1 MVQDTETEIEKKK
14 SKHPL
19 VDKLGIICM
28 FLSALYLIYI
38 SAPPLIDY
46 LTGKLDKTNFI
57 SNLIILILGIGVM
70 YSVFAFYR
78 RIIFIEYSI
87 NTAFEQVIYPRLEP
101 VLKEVAGVQ
110 AGLDEMRDRME
121 MVNLNIDQLRKSI
134 TPIQSVDPEVSTPNV
149 MSFLRIVVLV
159 NISTATFLFL
169 LQYTRG
175 YIPYVLTIMYILW
188 WIEITYEFDLWK
200 VSKAWAWVFPPI
212 ILIPT
217 LSILM
222 DILYGADKLIGL
234 MALGLV
240 VYSCAYFTWCLY
252 RVQQALPFD
261 LHLRL
266 RELKETVP
274 KIRNR

>member
-1 MVQDTETEIEKKK
+1 MVPDESGIKKKK

-19 VDKLGIICM
+19 MDKLGIISM
-28 FLSALYLIYI
+28 FLASVYLIYL
-38 SAPPLIDY
+38 SAPPIIGH
-46 LTGKLDKTNFI
+46 LTGKLEETDFWT
-57 SNLIILILGIGVM
+57 NLIILLLGIGVM
-70 YSVFAFYR
+70 YSIFAFYR

-134 TPIQSVDPEVSTPNV
+134 TPIQSVDPEISTPNV

-200 VSKAWAWVFPPI
+200 VSKAWAWIFPPI

-217 LSILM
+217 LSIMM

-240 VYSCAYFTWCLY
+240 VYSSAYFTWCLY

>member
-1 MVQDTETEIEKKK
+1 MIQDIEKWEKKK

-19 VDKLGIICM
+19 IDKLGIISM
-28 FLSALYLIYI
+28 FLSAAYLINI
-38 SAPPLIDY
+38 SAPPLIY
-46 LTGKLDKTNFI
+46 NFTGKIDETNFI
-57 SNLIILILGIGVM
+57 PNLIILLLGIGVM
-70 YSVFAFYR
+70 YSAFAFYR
-78 RIIFIEYSI
+78 RIIFIEYAI
-87 NTAFEQVIYPRLEP
+87 DTAFEQVIYPKLEP
-101 VLKEVAGVQ
+101 ILKEVARVQ
-110 AGLDEMRDRME
+110 IRLDETKDSME
-121 MVNLNIDQLRKSI
+121 MVNLNINQLRKSL
-134 TPIQSVDPEVSTPNV
+134 TPIQSIDPEISAPNV

-175 YIPYVLTIMYILW
+175 YIPYVLTIMYIIW

-200 VSKAWAWVFPPI
+200 VSKAWTWVFPPI

-234 MALGLV
+234 TALGLV
-240 VYSCAYFTWCLY
+240 LYSFAYFTWCLY
-252 RVQQALPFD
+252 RVQRALPFD

-266 RELKETVP
+266 RELKDNVP
-274 KIRNR
+274 KIRSR